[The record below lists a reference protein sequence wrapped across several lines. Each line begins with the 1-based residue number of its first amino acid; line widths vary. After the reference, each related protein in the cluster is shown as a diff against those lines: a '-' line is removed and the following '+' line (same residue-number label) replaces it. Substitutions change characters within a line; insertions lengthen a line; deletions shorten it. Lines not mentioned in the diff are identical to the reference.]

1 MIRNLTRLSLALCFQ
16 GVFATCVLA
25 QEAASHSIDRGSG
38 FNFSIWKLVLLLIL
52 FWVWVRTTDWASRDC
67 QWVGLNYSKWNTA
80 IVLSFFLGFFVF
92 GLLTPIFFVGFP
104 LLLVCYF
111 VPLMMYIHTRNLYVT
126 VDEMVLSRD
135 HLRHLMAT
143 RTKMGVDA
151 EKQKDYEKGAPVV
164 FKAAGGKDEQENQAN
179 MILVRQLPAYVPA
192 KELFA
197 DAVGKRATKILLDY
211 TKQDVRTRFQI
222 DGVWHNMPATE
233 RELGDGIL
241 VVLKKLAG
249 LNPEERR
256 AKQRSEIKVEYQGKK
271 YILKI
276 ASEGVRSGER
286 VVLDILEAKPKVLA
300 SLEELG
306 MREKMVEQFRAV
318 IGADSG
324 MVVIAS
330 LPGGG
335 LSTTAS
341 VSLRATDRLL
351 RDFMGI
357 GDVKQQEPEVENVD
371 ITCFD
376 PSKDEKPEV
385 ILTTVVRKEPDAV
398 VVLDVPNTEVFEI
411 LCQQVTEKNR
421 LVVTTIRGKDAADSL
436 FRIQQHKVPADTFAP
451 AITGVL
457 YARLVRK
464 LCEKCKEP
472 YTPSAEML
480 QRLGIPAGRVEE
492 LYRERQ
498 PPGPDAT
505 EKEKREKEEPCKKCA
520 GIGYFGQTA
529 IFELLALDDQIR
541 QTLIKQPQ
549 AEAIRKAARKAGNRG
564 LKEEGILLV
573 VKGVTSLDELS
584 RVLKQSE

>member
-1 MIRNLTRLSLALCFQ
+1 MIRNLTRLTLPLCFQ

-92 GLLTPIFFVGFP
+92 GLFTPIFFVGFP

-126 VDEMVLSRD
+126 VDEMVLTRD

-197 DAVGKRATKILLDY
+197 EAVGKRATKILLDY

-286 VVLDILEAKPKVLA
+286 VVLDVLEAKPKVLA

-335 LSTTAS
+335 LSTTAT

-357 GDVKQQEPEVENVD
+357 GDVKQQESEVENVD
-371 ITCFD
+371 ITYFD
-376 PSKDEKPEV
+376 LSKNEKPEV
-385 ILTTVVRKEPDAV
+385 ILTTIVRKEPDAV
-398 VVLDVPNTEVFEI
+398 VVLNVPNTEVFEI

-457 YARLVRK
+457 YSRLVRK